1 MIVQVQVELSEWW
14 LYRCRLNWV
23 SGHCTGAGWTECVV
37 IVQVQVKSTVKAWS
51 DLYVNFV
58 RLSALVAN
66 AEPNI
71 ACEELM
77 SSIRS
82 FTDQSTTDVCL
93 SLCLYFF
100 ATFLNSDLI
109 AYR

>member
-1 MIVQVQVELSEWW
+1 M
-14 LYRCRLNWV
+14 
-23 SGHCTGAGWTECVV
+23 

-93 SLCLYFF
+93 SVCVFLSVILCNF
-100 ATFLNSDLI
+100 S
-109 AYR
+109 

>member
-1 MIVQVQVELSEWW
+1 MIVQVQVK
-14 LYRCRLNWV
+14 N
-23 SGHCTGAGWTECVV
+23 
-37 IVQVQVKSTVKAWS
+37 TVKAWS

-82 FTDQSTTDVCL
+82 FTDQSPTDVCL
-93 SLCLYFF
+93 SVCVFLSVILCNF
-100 ATFLNSDLI
+100 SQGQI
-109 AYR
+109 AYRKVRFLCIFVFCGFSLSPSLPLDNI